1 MAEKN
6 REKVALVEK
15 LVDYGTARFAEGD
28 FETVRK
34 VLTAIISEKVQSAK
48 FKFLRAKFAIHEGK
62 NPEFRNS
69 TFFIHF
75 TAVIR

>member
-6 REKVALVEK
+6 REKVALLEK

-34 VLTAIISEKVQSAK
+34 VLTAIISEKVQPAK

-62 NPEFRNS
+62 NPQFQ
-69 TFFIHF
+69 
-75 TAVIR
+75 A